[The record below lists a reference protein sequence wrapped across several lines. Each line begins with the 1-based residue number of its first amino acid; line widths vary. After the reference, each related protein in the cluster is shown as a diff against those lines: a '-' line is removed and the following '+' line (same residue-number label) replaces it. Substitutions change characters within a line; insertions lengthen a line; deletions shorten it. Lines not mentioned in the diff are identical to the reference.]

1 MANEQFVREHWS
13 EPWLADS
20 HDGKHYGIVLATAS
34 LAVWSK
40 DRSGWAEFGTPEQA
54 WSAAAAFTRERLEQ
68 IRQVEQEVGKVDYEQ
83 NEAFML
89 IRDVPPKW
97 VHPEMI
103 VMWVRSLCAT
113 SRILAREQAA
123 LTELKKGMR

>member
-1 MANEQFVREHWS
+1 MTAEQFVREHWEQVTYS
-13 EPWLADS
+13 DTAV
-20 HDGKHYGIVLATAS
+20 GVLAGPHYVIIGGYPNGPQKFA
-34 LAVWSK
+34 AY
-40 DRSGWAEFGTPEQA
+40 RHTPEEA
-54 WSAAAAFTRERLEQ
+54 WSAAAEFTRERLEQ

-89 IRDVPPKW
+89 IRDVPPKS
-97 VHPEMI
+97 VHLEMI

-123 LTELKKGMR
+123 LAELKKGMR